1 MCSGAN
7 VLNGHAQSYKYR
19 ITNIHQI
26 IEVKFIICKVLGHK
40 FVQRI
45 IDSSWEKIYHV
56 IDYKSKIT

>member
-1 MCSGAN
+1 MIKPKFPIGRSQTYRN
-7 VLNGHAQSYKYR
+7 R